1 MAGRGDGAAVSVEE
15 FQELRTQMNDL
26 VQQLQTL
33 QLNIPRRE
41 PPPNE
46 DDDIDEEDEPPRRP
60 AGRRRG
66 GRGHGLLNFGRAR
79 RIPVQGGRDYD
90 GDDDMLSDMD
100 DHRHGAHR
108 GYRDRHRR
116 LDDDGLSKVKVS
128 IPKFN
133 GKESADDYFEWETK
147 VEQIFDLYPYPPVK
161 KAKLAAIEFSGYAI
175 TWWNQLKRL
184 VQGTRTVDEYFQ
196 ELEMCLLRTG
206 ITEDEESTMARFL
219 VGLNKPIADKVD
231 MTNYT
236 CLTEL
241 VHFAKR
247 AERQLAGSYKDRAS
261 FSAHNSATSWRQ
273 SQQHGSGVH
282 TPTSRAT
289 SSKHFDSKGKAV
301 SSTQSSS
308 SATAAPRHTSKIEC
322 FKCGGHGHK
331 QAECPNRRTII
342 ALADGSYDSQSEE
355 EDEFH
360 NVFADHTLDTC
371 EYSAEDGT
379 FELGLNCLAI
389 QPILTFAP
397 SDMIEDVIS
406 PYSNEITSADFD
418 ELLADFPDLEPSKM
432 NRSSPYLV
440 VRRVLSTQFVAA
452 EQGQR
457 HNLFQS
463 RCKVKGQVCRF
474 IIDGGSCN
482 NIVSALLV
490 EKLGL
495 PTRRHPH
502 PYHMQWLNN
511 SGTVKVSSMVR
522 LSFSIGDY
530 HGEVDCDIVP
540 MQACHLL
547 LGRPWQFDVD
557 SVHFG
562 RSNKYT
568 FIHND
573 KKVVLVPLSPE
584 EIYAS
589 DVARMKKEESDKRKL
604 SEAANTSKGETSNQS
619 SHIKPLSTTKHHH
632 QNECLFVS
640 RSDLREV
647 RNTTAPFFVL
657 LHKEVLL
664 STNDLPSSLPSAVLD
679 LLQDFEDVFPDEVP
693 AGLPPLRGIEH
704 QIDLVPGASLPNRPA
719 YRANPE
725 ETKEIQRQV
734 KELLDKGYVRESL
747 SPCAVPVL
755 LVPKKDGSWRMCV
768 DCRAINAITVRYRHP
783 IPRLDDM
790 LDELS
795 GSTIFTKIDLRSGY
809 HQIRMKIGDDW
820 KTTFTTKFGLYEWLV
835 MPFGLT
841 NAPSTFMRLMNHVL
855 QAFIGKF
862 VVVYFDDILI
872 YSKSFDE
879 HLDHIHQVLAVLRE
893 EKLYANIAKCTFC
906 TDRVVFLGFVVT
918 ADGIQVDE
926 EKVKAIKDWPTPTNL
941 TKKDVPFKW
950 GDDQEQAFVELKRKL
965 CEAPLLQLPNFGKTF
980 EIECDASGI
989 GIGGVLLQEGKP
1001 IAYFSEKL
1009 NGPHLNYSVYDKELY
1024 ALVRVLEVWQHYLL
1038 PKEFVIHSDHEA
1050 LKYLKSQGKLNR
1062 RHAKWIEFIET
1073 FPYVVKHKRVLLQ
1086 EAHAGG
1092 LAGHST
1098 TNFFPFEI
1106 VYGFKPHT
1114 PMDLL
1119 PLPLQEQVNL
1129 DAAKRSNFIKKLHDE
1144 TRRNIEKK
1152 SAQYAKQANKGK
1164 KKVTFQPGDLVWLHL
1179 RKDRFPQQRK
1189 SKLSPRG
1196 DGPFKVLKKI
1206 NDNAYKIELPPEY
1219 SNVSPTFNVKDLLPF
1234 VGEPESRT
1242 TPSQEGEADEDIP
1255 SIHSSSNETPLDIS
1269 GPITRSRAKHA
1280 ASDVNPDQAS
1290 EQGTAAPV
1298 ATAED
1303 AAPQVTELPAAAAGA
1318 EDQSAPA
1325 SAATST
1331 QPRDEEAARVPPP
1344 STVVEEESRVP
1355 TPPAEEGRVL
1365 TPPRAGASSPV
1376 GSSGLG

>member
-26 VQQLQTL
+26 MQQLQTL

-46 DDDIDEEDEPPRRP
+46 DDDIDEEDEPPRHP
-60 AGRRRG
+60 AGRGRG

-79 RIPVQGGRDYD
+79 RIPVRGGRDYD

-100 DHRHGAHR
+100 DHRHGGHR

-147 VEQIFDLYPYPPVK
+147 VEQIFDLYPYPLVK
-161 KAKLAAIEFSGYAI
+161 KAMLAAIEFSGYAI
-175 TWWNQLKRL
+175 TWWNQVCTKLRRAGHDRITWEDMKREMRRRFVPAYYSRDLHLKLKRL

-196 ELEMCLLRTG
+196 ELEMCLLRTE

-247 AERQLAGSYKDRAS
+247 AERQLAGSYKDHAS

-301 SSTQSSS
+301 SSTHSSS

-418 ELLADFPDLEPSKM
+418 KLLADFPDLEPSKM

-619 SHIKPLSTTKHHH
+619 SHIKPLSTTKQHH

-809 HQIRMKIGDDW
+809 HQIRMKIGDEW
-820 KTTFTTKFGLYEWLV
+820 KTAFTTKFGLYEWLV

-855 QAFIGKF
+855 RAFIGKF

-926 EKVKAIKDWPTPTNL
+926 EKVKAIKDWPTPTNVSQ
-941 TKKDVPFKW
+941 KDVPFKW

-1098 TNFFPFEI
+1098 TNFCPFEI

-1269 GPITRSRAKHA
+1269 GPITRSRAKQCCRI
-1280 ASDVNPDQAS
+1280 N
-1290 EQGTAAPV
+1290 
-1298 ATAED
+1298 
-1303 AAPQVTELPAAAAGA
+1303 
-1318 EDQSAPA
+1318 
-1325 SAATST
+1325 
-1331 QPRDEEAARVPPP
+1331 
-1344 STVVEEESRVP
+1344 VERLIESP
-1355 TPPAEEGRVL
+1355 
-1365 TPPRAGASSPV
+1365 
-1376 GSSGLG
+1376 